1 MFFFPWSRDEAEA
14 RWIQDSWSAESPIV
28 TQWRCVK
35 HQGGRQSQLFCSK
48 GASKQRR
55 FWATHVNRKW
65 TYSLLIF
72 LVASKIC
79 IAKSLFY
86 YRDDLPKNLF
96 KIIAQECKKSTSG
109 WRASLKMVATFWTSS
124 INNRCSKKWEILCNA
139 PSTENPWKLSINTNS
154 LELSY
159 PVT

>member
-1 MFFFPWSRDEAEA
+1 MGDEAEA
-14 RWIQDSWSAESPIV
+14 RWKMRTHSGVMTLCKTP
-28 TQWRCVK
+28 
-35 HQGGRQSQLFCSK
+35 GRQTIATIFAPRGL
-48 GASKQRR
+48 QRR

-86 YRDDLPKNLF
+86 YRDDLPKTLF

-124 INNRCSKKWEILCNA
+124 INNRCSKKWEILRNT
-139 PSTENPWKLSINTNS
+139 PSTENPWKLLITTIS

-159 PVT
+159 SVI